1 MTKDIIGEI
10 SSSVGVTLYKNPS
23 DQTVCL
29 FSWGRFVI
37 LNVLK
42 EAGEDFVTLEET
54 IDEDGKP
61 DLLLTLDR
69 TKIETVGV
77 PAMGKFLEKLQVY
90 RSIGDYESG
99 KKLFDSYSQFDDT
112 WLKWREIVI
121 AKQKPKT
128 MMIQA
133 NTLIEGIET
142 LKIMK
147 IQKSPGKKTHEIKE
161 IKKFFT

>member
-1 MTKDIIGEI
+1 
-10 SSSVGVTLYKNPS
+10 
-23 DQTVCL
+23 
-29 FSWGRFVI
+29 
-37 LNVLK
+37 
-42 EAGEDFVTLEET
+42 
-54 IDEDGKP
+54 
-61 DLLLTLDR
+61 
-69 TKIETVGV
+69 
-77 PAMGKFLEKLQVY
+77 MGKFLEKLQVY

-142 LKIMK
+142 PKIL
-147 IQKSPGKKTHEIKE
+147 
-161 IKKFFT
+161 